1 MLYLAYEGEHT
12 IRGGPAL
19 TPTGSFGRKMSVN
32 DLIARQMC
40 VSRQEK
46 SHCNSVS
53 FDRNCANAFHH
64 YVNESLAFAV
74 KPHMNVRSR
83 WISET
88 KAAIYANQTKV
99 NP

>member
-1 MLYLAYEGEHT
+1 MISSMLYLAYEGEHT

-64 YVNESLAFAV
+64 YDLKEVDNDFFLVVVKILDHQGSLPSTF
-74 KPHMNVRSR
+74 PIEN
-83 WISET
+83 
-88 KAAIYANQTKV
+88 
-99 NP
+99 